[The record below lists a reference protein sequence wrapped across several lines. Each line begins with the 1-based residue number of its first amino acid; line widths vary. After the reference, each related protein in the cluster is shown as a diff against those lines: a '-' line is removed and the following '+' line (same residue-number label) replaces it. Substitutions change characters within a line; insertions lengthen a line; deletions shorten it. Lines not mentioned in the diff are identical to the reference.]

1 MIEEKVPERA
11 NPIVT
16 GKEQP
21 EDSGGGEVLRPRSL
35 ADFIGQDDLKTRL
48 NIAVEAAKGRSEP
61 LDHVLFSGPPGLGK
75 TTLATIL
82 GHELRARLHTTSGPA
97 IERAGD
103 LASILTKL
111 SPGDLLFI
119 DEIHRLNR
127 AIEEVLYSAMED
139 FKLDIMVGKGP
150 SAHSLRIDLPPFTL
164 IGTTTRTGLL
174 SAPLRD
180 RFGHHHTLEYYLPE
194 EILTI
199 LRRSATILGVGHDDS
214 GILEMSRRSRGT
226 PRIANRLL
234 RRVRDYAQV
243 RANNRIT
250 LPVVRDAL
258 ELLGIDELGL
268 DSVDR
273 RLMRLL
279 CVRYRGTPVGL
290 KNLAVSL
297 GEDQQ
302 TLEEVYEPY
311 LIKIGFVNRT
321 PRGRLATP
329 AAIEYFCGAAVQ
341 HATVQ
346 NGLF

>member
-11 NPIVT
+11 NPIVA
-16 GKEQP
+16 GREQP
-21 EDSGGGEVLRPRSL
+21 EDAGTGEVLRPRAL
-35 ADFIGQDDLKTRL
+35 ADFVGQEDVKKRL
-48 NIAVEAAKGRSEP
+48 LIAIEAARGRAES

-75 TTLATIL
+75 TTLAVIM

-127 AIEEVLYSAMED
+127 QIEEVLYSAMED

-150 SAHSLRIDLPPFTL
+150 SAQSLRIDLPPFTL

-180 RFGHHHTLEYYLPE
+180 RFGHHYTLEYYKPE

-199 LRRSATILGVGHDDS
+199 LKRSAGILGVEYDEHGP
-214 GILEMSRRSRGT
+214 LELARRSRGT
-226 PRIANRLL
+226 TRIANRLL

-243 RANNRIT
+243 RADNRIT
-250 LPVVRDAL
+250 LPVTRDAL
-258 ELLGIDELGL
+258 DLLGIDELGL
-268 DSVDR
+268 DAVDR

-290 KNLAVSL
+290 KNLAVTL

-329 AAIEYFCGAAVQ
+329 QAIQHFCGETMVAVGQ
-341 HATVQ
+341 Q
-346 NGLF
+346 SLF

>member
-1 MIEEKVPERA
+1 MIEEKIPERV
-11 NPIVT
+11 NQVVV

-21 EDSGGGEVLRPRSL
+21 EDVGTGEVLRPRAL
-35 ADFIGQDDLKTRL
+35 EDFVGQEDLKNRL
-48 NIAVEAAKGRSEP
+48 RIAVEAAKGRKES

-75 TTLATIL
+75 TTLAVIL

-150 SAHSLRIDLPPFTL
+150 SAQSLRIDIPPFTL

-180 RFGHHHTLEYYLPE
+180 RFGHHYTLEYYKPE
-194 EILTI
+194 EIVTI
-199 LRRSATILGVGHDDS
+199 LKRSASILGIGYDET
-214 GILEMSRRSRGT
+214 GTLEMSRRSRGT
-226 PRIANRLL
+226 PRIANRIL

-243 RANNRIT
+243 RADNQIT

-258 ELLGIDELGL
+258 DLLGIDDLGL
-268 DSVDR
+268 DNVDR
-273 RLMRLL
+273 RLMKLL

-290 KNLAVSL
+290 KNLAINL

-311 LIKIGFVNRT
+311 LIKIGFINRT
-321 PRGRLATP
+321 PRGRMATP
-329 AAIEYFCGAAVQ
+329 QAIEHFCGEPAPIPVIQ
-341 HATVQ
+341 H
-346 NGLF
+346 GLF